1 MRQNRECRTR
11 VADDHQPTPRSG
23 SGAEVHARYHG
34 RDLGDR
40 LTAQNNETREVT
52 TGPER
57 DSVQQFLPGKQAV
70 AARWKH

>member
-1 MRQNRECRTR
+1 MSAGPGQWMTIN
-11 VADDHQPTPRSG
+11 PTPRSR

-40 LTAQNNETREVT
+40 LTAQNNETQEVT

-57 DSVQQFLPGKQAV
+57 DSVQPLLPGKQAV